1 MLRLPSN
8 NMQPLSK
15 TRGFTLIELLVVIA
29 IIAILAAMLLP
40 ALSKVKEKA
49 AGIQCMSNNR
59 QLMLGWRMYLEDNR
73 DHLIYAW
80 SNDPVGHP
88 AWVTGSMKSAPGSY
102 DLNQDIV
109 KSPIWTYTSKSAAI
123 WKCPADR
130 STVAASGVTRPR
142 VRSMAMNNFAGGIY
156 SPPLGL
162 DGGWNAALG
171 NNFRVFRKMSEMTSP
186 GPSMTWVL
194 VEENPDSI
202 NDSVF
207 VHNMKAAQDAW
218 VDLPA
223 SYHGRAA
230 GFSFADG
237 HAEIHKWREAPKAS
251 GPANKQD
258 VAWLQDRTTKIK

>member
-1 MLRLPSN
+1 
-8 NMQPLSK
+8 
-15 TRGFTLIELLVVIA
+15 LIELLVVIA

-40 ALSKVKEKA
+40 ALSRAKEKA
-49 AGIQCMSNNR
+49 TGIQCMNNNR
-59 QLMLGWRMYLEDNR
+59 QLMLGWRMYLEDNG
-73 DHLIYAW
+73 DKMLYSW
-80 SNDPVGHP
+80 SNDSVGHP
-88 AWVTGSMKSAPGSY
+88 AWVAGNMKIIPGSY
-102 DLNQDIV
+102 NINVDLVN
-109 KSPIWTYTSKSAAI
+109 SPLWLYTAKNAAI

-130 STVAASGVTRPR
+130 STVSAGGVERPR
-142 VRSMAMNNFAGGIY
+142 VRSMAMNSYVGGIY

-162 DGGWNAALG
+162 DGTWNSVFGLDL
-171 NNFRVFRKMSEMTSP
+171 RVFRKLSEMTSP

-207 VHNMKAAQDAW
+207 VHNMNAAQDAW

-237 HAEIHKWREAPKAS
+237 HAEIHKWRETPKAS

-258 VAWLQDRTTKIK
+258 VAWLQDRTTKVK